1 MSCDRGGKGDETFK
15 NTCKPISFGARG
27 FSRSLINEFGL
38 KFLKLASLSP
48 RGEWKW
54 SGQGVEF

>member
-1 MSCDRGGKGDETFK
+1 MSCDRGGKGNETFN

-27 FSRSLINEFGL
+27 FSKSLINEFGL

-48 RGEWKW
+48 RGEW
-54 SGQGVEF
+54 